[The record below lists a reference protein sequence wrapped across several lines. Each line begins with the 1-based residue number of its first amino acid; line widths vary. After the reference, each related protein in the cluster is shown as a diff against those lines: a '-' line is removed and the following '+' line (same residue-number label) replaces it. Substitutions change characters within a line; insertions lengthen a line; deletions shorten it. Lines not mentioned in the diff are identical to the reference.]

1 MAKVSGNNRY
11 VAIVE
16 DIFHARHRTGQREV
30 AFEREDMVRS
40 AAKFGVDRPR
50 NLGDLIYTF
59 RYRQEL
65 PDSIL
70 TTAPDG
76 ETWIIRSAGTSKYQF
91 VLVADAPLVPNS
103 NLVVTKVPDATP
115 GIIARNAFSDE
126 QAVLALVRYNR
137 LIDIFL
143 GIVCYSLQNHLRTTV
158 RGLGQVETD
167 EIYVGLDKRGSQY
180 VVPVQAKGGSDRLSR
195 IQIEQDIGV
204 CAEKLPSLICQ
215 PVGLQLLQQDVIA
228 LFAFEQDGDDIK
240 VASEKH
246 YQLVPADSVT
256 DDDLAKYRQRLV
268 DTV

>member
-16 DIFHARHRTGQREV
+16 HIFHSAYQAGQRDV
-30 AFEREDMVRS
+30 AFEREDLVKS
-40 AAKFGVDRPR
+40 AAKLGVERPR

-59 RYRQEL
+59 RYRREL

-70 TTAPDG
+70 NTAPDG
-76 ETWIIRSAGTSKYQF
+76 ETWIIRSAGTSRYRF
-91 VLVADAPLVPNS
+91 VLVTDAPLTPNP
-103 NLVVTKVPDATP
+103 NLAVTKVPDATP

-143 GIVCYSLQNHLRTTV
+143 GIACYSLQNHLRTTV

-167 EIYVGLDKRGSQY
+167 EIYVGLDKRGSHY

-195 IQIEQDIGV
+195 IQIEQDIAV

-215 PVGLQLLQQDVIA
+215 PVGLQLLQDDIIV

-256 DDDLAKYRQRLV
+256 DDDLRRYRQRLAAA
-268 DTV
+268 D